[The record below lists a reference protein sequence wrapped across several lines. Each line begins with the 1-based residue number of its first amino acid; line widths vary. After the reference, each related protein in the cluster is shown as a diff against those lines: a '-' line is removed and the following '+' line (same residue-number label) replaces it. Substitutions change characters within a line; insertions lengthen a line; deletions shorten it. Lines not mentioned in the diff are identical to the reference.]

1 MRGKFIF
8 ITAFIGIS
16 ALCFSLAAFAGGPVK
31 IYVNGRELESGVP
44 ARWGW
49 KLNGTGKKI

>member
-1 MRGKFIF
+1 MEGFFYNRHYYFGAMFP
-8 ITAFIGIS
+8 
-16 ALCFSLAAFAGGPVK
+16 AGGPVK
-31 IYVNGRELESGVP
+31 IYVNGRELEAGVP